1 MAMQRLYNE
10 SGAKDQKVYAAW
22 MRTTVA
28 LWALWGL
35 ALGVVVVLDV
45 VNASMAPEQRIA
57 LLQQWVAW

>member
-1 MAMQRLYNE
+1 MLMGRLYNE
-10 SGAKDQKVYAAW
+10 LDAKDQKVYAAW
-22 MRTTVA
+22 MRTTVG
-28 LWALWGL
+28 LWALWAL